1 MATAQPEGTPKSRA
15 SWRAL
20 TPVDIESLASIANI
34 IHPGLP
40 ESPQVFL
47 ERITLFPSGC
57 LALVDHSSNKLAGY
71 AISHPIKH
79 HQPPAL
85 DSLLETLHPA
95 ADQYYIHD
103 LAILPEW
110 QGKGY
115 AKTCVEQILRVA
127 EGYKTIGLVSVYGTA
142 TFWGRFG
149 FKSVAMDDGLKDK
162 LLAYGE
168 DAVFIEC
175 RLSED

>member
-1 MATAQPEGTPKSRA
+1 MTNAQQEEGAESRA
-15 SWRAL
+15 SWRTL
-20 TPVDIESLASIANI
+20 IPEDINSLVSIANR
-34 IHPGLP
+34 IHSDLP

-47 ERITLFPSGC
+47 ERIILFPLGC
-57 LALVDHSSNKLAGY
+57 LALIDHSRNELAGY
-71 AISHPIKH
+71 AISHPIEY

-103 LAILPEW
+103 LAILPGW

-142 TFWGRFG
+142 PFWGIFG
-149 FKSVAMDDGLKDK
+149 FKKVETDDVLKAK

-168 DAVFIEC
+168 DAVFLE
-175 RLSED
+175 RRHLED